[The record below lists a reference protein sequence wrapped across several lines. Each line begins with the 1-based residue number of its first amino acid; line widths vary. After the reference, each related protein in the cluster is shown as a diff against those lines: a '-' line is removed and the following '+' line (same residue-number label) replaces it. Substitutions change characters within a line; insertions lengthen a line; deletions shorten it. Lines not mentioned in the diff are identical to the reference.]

1 MPVREVLLTTAR
13 EDLPIQAQGGLVMR
27 EREARGIRDQ
37 GDQHMMALVVGNI
50 PALEVELM
58 MALVDPVMRVPV
70 VLLTRVQ
77 EALVIQALGAME
89 ETVLLF
95 VSK

>member
-1 MPVREVLLTTAR
+1 MPVRVVLLTMGR
-13 EDLPIQAQGGLVMR
+13 EVQLIRVQVVPVMR
-27 EREARGIRDQ
+27 EREVRDIPDL
-37 GDQHMMALVVGNI
+37 GDLHMMVLVVGNI
-50 PALEVELM
+50 PALEAQLM
-58 MALVDPVMRVPV
+58 TVPEDPVMRVPV
-70 VLLTRVQ
+70 VLPTRVQ